1 MTLQQLQY
9 FRTTAKMLH
18 YTKAAQALHISQ
30 PSLSASL
37 AELERELKVP
47 LFIKEK
53 KKVALSW
60 YGEIFLNYVEQSL
73 DILNDGVKKI
83 ESLQGMNRGSIRLGY
98 FHSISAV
105 QIPDLVKS
113 YYEYAGNN
121 LTSFYFMMD
130 QQKALISALK
140 SGQIDLA
147 LCPSEDEGIICQKV
161 WTQEL
166 FLVAPAD
173 HKWCGLK
180 SAPLKIIDG
189 EPFITMDKNSGIR
202 HFLDGLF
209 RTHDIHPNYIFETN
223 ECASVLTYVSLGL
236 GVAIIPYF
244 QPTAGSDL
252 TYIKLSEPECRRNI
266 YLSWVEDR
274 PMNQTVCEVRDFI
287 LNHYSGM
294 NF

>member
-1 MTLQQLQY
+1 
-9 FRTTAKMLH
+9 MLH

-37 AELERELKVP
+37 AELERELNVP

-53 KKVALSW
+53 RKISLSW
-60 YGEIFLNYVEQSL
+60 YGEIFLNYVERSL
-73 DILNDGVKKI
+73 DTLNDGVKKI
-83 ESLQGMNRGSIRLGY
+83 ESLQGMNKGSIHLGY

-113 YYEYAGNN
+113 YYEYTGNN

-130 QQKALISALK
+130 QQKALIAALK

-147 LCPSEDEGIICQKV
+147 LCPSQEEGLACRKI

-166 FLVAPAD
+166 YMVVPAS
-173 HKWCGLK
+173 HKWSRLE
-180 SAPLKIIDG
+180 SVPLKILDG
-189 EPFITMDKNSGIR
+189 EPFIIMDKNSGIR
-202 HFLDGLF
+202 HFLDSLF
-209 RTHDIHPNYIFETN
+209 HEHHIHPNYVFEAN
-223 ECASVLTYVSLGL
+223 ECAAVITYVSLGL
-236 GVAIIPYF
+236 GAAVIPHLKELPG
-244 QPTAGSDL
+244 QDL
-252 TYIKLSEPECRRNI
+252 VYIKISEPECRRDI

-274 PMNQTVCEVRDFI
+274 PMNKTVSDVRDFI
-287 LNHYSGM
+287 LDHYSGK